1 MNFDS
6 LINDEEDDYYIGDDS
21 EREGDGQLNPI
32 TEDAQEESVSP
43 HPKDKH

>member
-6 LINDEEDDYYIGDDS
+6 MINDDDNDYYIGDES
-21 EREGDGQLNPI
+21 ERDRGGQLNPI
-32 TEDAQEESVSP
+32 SEDAQEESVSP